1 MEWRPLTPA
10 DAAGLMRGYERRWW
24 VGGGWAI
31 DLFLGR
37 TTRPH
42 DDVDVVVPRD
52 EQQLVH
58 AHFAGWDLQTA
69 HEGRLTPWHG
79 ERLELPIHVIWCRP
93 DPCSP
98 WHLELL
104 LMEVATG
111 RWRFRRDPRITLELD
126 RIGLVRDGIPYL
138 APEIPLLY
146 KSKEPRERDEADLAA
161 VLGELPEARR
171 AWLAGA
177 LRLHDPAH
185 PWLPRLE

>member
-10 DAAGLMRGYERRWW
+10 DAAGLMRGYGRRWW

-37 TTRPH
+37 TTPPH
-42 DDVDVVVPRD
+42 DDVDVVVLRD

-58 AHFAGWDLQTA
+58 G
-69 HEGRLTPWHG
+69 
-79 ERLELPIHVIWCRP
+79 
-93 DPCSP
+93 
-98 WHLELL
+98 
-104 LMEVATG
+104 
-111 RWRFRRDPRITLELD
+111 FRRDPRITLELD
-126 RIGLVRDGIPYL
+126 RVGLVRDGIPYL

-171 AWLAGA
+171 VWLAGA

-185 PWLPRLE
+185 PWLLRLE